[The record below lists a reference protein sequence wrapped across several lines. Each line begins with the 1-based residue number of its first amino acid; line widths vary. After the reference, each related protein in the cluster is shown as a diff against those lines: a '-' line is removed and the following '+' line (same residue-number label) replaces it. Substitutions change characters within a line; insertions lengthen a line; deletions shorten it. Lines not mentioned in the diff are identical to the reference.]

1 MVSQRAEKINQ
12 YTELFSKL
20 RYDFVAMSDE
30 NMIFDYLTASDCE
43 LVIID
48 TLSDRINIQSL
59 VKKIKP
65 LQDKFSIVL
74 LTDSTYGN
82 KDILKNATSIIDD
95 NMNEDLVSGI
105 IAMNV
110 RMRGNLE
117 KLSAT
122 NRDLADSNY
131 RLNALYATSSQFA
144 GSLDKE
150 KLITYM
156 LEGMDKALSYSL
168 TSTLSF
174 CTEDE
179 PVLII
184 NSLYELS
191 PELIDAIKLRTVL
204 QYKSLFEGRDLP
216 YEVDIDTLKVKK
228 TVKYPASRFNFTLFQ
243 FDNMFSPIALGDNF
257 FGCIEIF
264 KKTPFTTE
272 NATCFQTIAQ
282 QVSLPLKSAT
292 LYQELKDT
300 NEKLKKLERLKSE
313 FISIVSHE
321 LKTPLTSIQNAVS
334 IMQSGKC
341 GEITPE
347 YDKFLT
353 MAKRNSQKLY
363 RIINDLLDLSKIE
376 AGKLDYHFEDINI
389 NSVIECV
396 KSTTVLTKDKVHNL
410 LTEEAQNLPLV
421 KADSQRLEQIL
432 TNLVSN
438 AVKFTPEG
446 KSITIK
452 SELVDAGDITCPE
465 VFEPVVSGLNGKYVM
480 ISVADEGIGISKDN
494 LLHVFDKFAQ
504 IENSLSR
511 NVGGSGLGL
520 PIAKQLI
527 EAHNG
532 AIWCDSE
539 PNKGSVFS
547 FVVPAED

>member
-1 MVSQRAEKINQ
+1 MIKVLFVSQRAEKINQ

-48 TLSDRINIQSL
+48 TLSNRINIQSL

-264 KKTPFTTE
+264 KKTPFTAE

-282 QVSLPLKSAT
+282 QVALPLKSAT

-300 NEKLKKLERLKSE
+300 
-313 FISIVSHE
+313 
-321 LKTPLTSIQNAVS
+321 
-334 IMQSGKC
+334 
-341 GEITPE
+341 
-347 YDKFLT
+347 
-353 MAKRNSQKLY
+353 
-363 RIINDLLDLSKIE
+363 
-376 AGKLDYHFEDINI
+376 
-389 NSVIECV
+389 
-396 KSTTVLTKDKVHNL
+396 
-410 LTEEAQNLPLV
+410 
-421 KADSQRLEQIL
+421 
-432 TNLVSN
+432 
-438 AVKFTPEG
+438 
-446 KSITIK
+446 
-452 SELVDAGDITCPE
+452 
-465 VFEPVVSGLNGKYVM
+465 
-480 ISVADEGIGISKDN
+480 
-494 LLHVFDKFAQ
+494 
-504 IENSLSR
+504 
-511 NVGGSGLGL
+511 
-520 PIAKQLI
+520 
-527 EAHNG
+527 
-532 AIWCDSE
+532 
-539 PNKGSVFS
+539 
-547 FVVPAED
+547 